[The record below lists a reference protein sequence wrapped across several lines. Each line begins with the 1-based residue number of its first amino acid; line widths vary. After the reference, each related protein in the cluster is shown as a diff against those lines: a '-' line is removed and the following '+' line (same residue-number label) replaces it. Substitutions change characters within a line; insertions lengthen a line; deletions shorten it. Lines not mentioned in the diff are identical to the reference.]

1 MIVLRKVGNLK
12 KLIPSN
18 HMHFAPTECGS
29 MINNSLQ
36 SPGYPDKYPNNTH
49 CVYTVPIPQNMEI
62 SIYFSDFE
70 VEEGPLCR

>member
-1 MIVLRKVGNLK
+1 
-12 KLIPSN
+12 
-18 HMHFAPTECGS
+18 

-36 SPGYPDKYPNNTH
+36 SPGYPDKYPDNTH

-62 SIYFSDFE
+62 NIYFSDFE